1 MCINFLKHRPC
12 REGRQKE
19 ANAEKYGK
27 PIENVLILI
36 SLITSDLVLIIGNYC
51 WFSQHTT
58 C

>member
-27 PIENVLILI
+27 PIENVFILI
-36 SLITSDLVLIIGNYC
+36 SLVTSNLVLII
-51 WFSQHTT
+51 
-58 C
+58 